1 MFLIL
6 TRFIVLHIIKF
17 LILTHFIFLHIIK
30 FLILTQFIFLHISK
44 FLIFTHFIFLHI
56 IKFLNLIS
64 FISIH
69 IIIILLHIFMFLI
82 LLSFNLLHIFLILI
96 HNHDLLLLN
105 FKCGLRFLR
114 IVFDMIFTVKKFFI
128 FFLISCNTWF
138 PRSINQSFTF
148 HGVRS
153 TSHQQQSI
161 LWWHTNTH
169 SCFIFMPFNPTIN
182 NLQIFKHMSS
192 FPNNNFFFIII
203 ILLIFISN
211 NQLNIPLTTT
221 IPILHRHQPPCKHRT
236 TRTLPVTLF
245 SSHHLLLFP
254 PFCSTRNQAAKL

>member
-17 LILTHFIFLHIIK
+17 LILTRFIFLHIIK

-64 FISIH
+64 FIFHIIKFLILISFILIH

-114 IVFDMIFTVKKFFI
+114 IVFDMIFTVKKLFI

-192 FPNNNFFFIII
+192 FPNNFFFFI

-221 IPILHRHQPPCKHRT
+221 IPILHRH
-236 TRTLPVTLF
+236 
-245 SSHHLLLFP
+245 
-254 PFCSTRNQAAKL
+254 